1 MTDVDRSQL
10 PGLGKTAPFQPP
22 AFRLATLENGVSVW
36 TVSHRRAPVLTLRL
50 LIPTGAATD
59 PAGQWGLAAL
69 TADLLDEGTAEK
81 SDVELHESLTRIGGH
96 LAIDTSSDATV
107 LSLTT
112 LPKHAREALRLLVE
126 VMTRPRF
133 DGGDCRRVRDLRINR
148 VLQMRQVPT
157 AVADRVFIESLYT
170 THPYGHLSI
179 GTKES
184 LGRLGADDVRG
195 FHQRWYRPE
204 RWTLVAVGD
213 LPEAELHSLSE
224 AALGE
229 VPASTVE
236 ASVSD
241 PELPDPPPG
250 NPEARLVFVPR
261 PDAVQSEIRLGHV
274 GVPRRSPDYHSL
286 LLLNMVLGGQFVSR
300 VNLNLREDK
309 GYTYGART
317 VFAWRVG
324 RGSFSFRSS
333 VQTGATADA
342 ITEVIKEIDDIR
354 ASRPVTEDELA
365 LARAALTRGF
375 PLSFETASQVARAGT
390 SLALHGLPLDEMSRF
405 VERVRAVDVDTVSRA
420 AQSHLHPDRLL
431 AVVVG
436 SEADVLPSLQGLGFG
451 QAVTNVG

>member
-1 MTDVDRSQL
+1 MTDVDRTQL

-22 AFRLATLENGVSVW
+22 AFRLATLENGVNVW

-81 SDVELHESLTRIGGH
+81 SDVELHKALTRIGGH
-96 LAIDTSSDATV
+96 LAINASSDATV

-126 VMTRPRF
+126 AVTRPRF
-133 DGGDCRRVRDLRINR
+133 DAEDCRRVRDLRISR

-179 GTKES
+179 GTEES
-184 LGRLGADDVRG
+184 LGRLEADDVRG
-195 FHQRWYRPE
+195 FHQRWYRPD

-213 LPEAELHSLSE
+213 LPDDELHGLSE
-224 AALGE
+224 AVLGE
-229 VPASTVE
+229 VPSWSAE
-236 ASVSD
+236 ASVD
-241 PELPDPPPG
+241 APEMAAPPTG
-250 NPEARLVFVPR
+250 DPEARLVFAPR
-261 PDAVQSEIRLGHV
+261 PDAVQSEIRLGHA
-274 GVPRRSPDYHSL
+274 GVPRHTPDYHSL
-286 LLLNMVLGGQFVSR
+286 LVLNMILGGQFVSR
-300 VNLNLREDK
+300 INLNLREDK

-317 VFAWRVG
+317 VFDYRVG
-324 RGSFSFRSS
+324 RGPFLFRSS

-342 ITEVIKEIDDIR
+342 ISEVVREIDDIR

-390 SLALHGLPLDEMSRF
+390 SLALHGLPLEEMSRF
-405 VERVRAVDVDTVSRA
+405 VERVEAVDVDAVSRA
-420 AQSHLHPDRLL
+420 ARSHLHPDRLL

-436 SEADVLPSLQGLGFG
+436 SEADVLPSLQKLGFG
-451 QAVTNVG
+451 QAVFAG

>member
-1 MTDVDRSQL
+1 VTDVDRTQL

-22 AFRLATLENGVSVW
+22 AFRAATLENGVNVW

-69 TADLLDEGTAEK
+69 TADLLDEGTDEK
-81 SDVELHESLTRIGGH
+81 SDVEVHEALTRIGGH
-96 LAIDTSSDATV
+96 LAINASSDATV

-112 LPKHAREALRLLVE
+112 LPKHAREALRLLVD
-126 VMTRPRF
+126 VVTRPRF
-133 DGGDCRRVRDLRINR
+133 DAVDCRRVRDLRINR

-157 AVADRVFIESLYT
+157 AVADRVFIESLYA

-179 GTKES
+179 GTEES
-184 LGRLGADDVRG
+184 LGRLEADDVRG
-195 FHQRWYRPE
+195 FHQRWYRPD

-213 LPEAELHSLSE
+213 LPEDELHSLSE
-224 AALGE
+224 AVLGE
-229 VPASTVE
+229 VPSSSAE
-236 ASVSD
+236 GSVND
-241 PELPDPPPG
+241 PELPEPPTG
-250 NPEARLVFVPR
+250 DPEARLMFAPR
-261 PDAVQSEIRLGHV
+261 PDAVQSEIRLGHA
-274 GVPRRSPDYHSL
+274 GVPRHTPDYHSL
-286 LLLNMVLGGQFVSR
+286 LVLNMILGGQFVSR
-300 VNLNLREDK
+300 INLNLREDK

-317 VFAWRVG
+317 VFDYRVG
-324 RGSFSFRSS
+324 RGPFLFRSS

-342 ITEVIKEIDDIR
+342 ISEVVREIDDIR

-375 PLSFETASQVARAGT
+375 PLSFETASQVAGAGT

-405 VERVRAVDVDTVSRA
+405 VERVEAVDVDAVSRA
-420 AQSHLHPDRLL
+420 ARSHLHPDRLL

-436 SEADVLPSLQGLGFG
+436 SEADVLPSLQKLGFG
-451 QAVTNVG
+451 QAVFAD

>member
-1 MTDVDRSQL
+1 MTDVDRTQL

-22 AFRLATLENGVSVW
+22 AFRLATLENGVNVW

-59 PAGQWGLAAL
+59 PVGQWGLAAL

-81 SDVELHESLTRIGGH
+81 SDVELHEALTRIGGH
-96 LAIDTSSDATV
+96 LAIDASSDATV

-112 LPKHAREALRLLVE
+112 LPKHAREALGLLVE
-126 VMTRPRF
+126 VVTRHRF
-133 DGGDCRRVRDLRINR
+133 DAGDCRRVRDLRINR
-148 VLQMRQVPT
+148 VLQMRQVPS
-157 AVADRVFIESLYT
+157 AVADRVFIESVYA

-179 GTKES
+179 GTEES
-184 LGRLGADDVRG
+184 LGRLEADDVRG
-195 FHQRWYRPE
+195 FHRRWYRPD

-213 LPEAELHSLSE
+213 LPEDELHGLAE

-229 VPASTVE
+229 VPSPTVE
-236 ASVSD
+236 GGISD
-241 PELPDPPPG
+241 PELPDHPTG
-250 NPEARLVFVPR
+250 DPESRLVFVPR
-261 PDAVQSEIRLGHV
+261 PDAVQSEIRLGHA

-286 LLLNMVLGGQFVSR
+286 LVLNMVMGGQFVSR

-317 VFAWRVG
+317 VFDWRVG

-342 ITEVIKEIDDIR
+342 ISEVIKEIDDIR

-405 VERVRAVDVDTVSRA
+405 VERVEAVDVDTVSRA

-436 SEADVLPSLQGLGFG
+436 SEAEVLPSLQGLGLG
-451 QAVTNVG
+451 EAALVD

>member
-1 MTDVDRSQL
+1 VTDVDRTQL

-22 AFRLATLENGVSVW
+22 AFRAATLENGVNVW

-69 TADLLDEGTAEK
+69 TADLLDEGTDEK
-81 SDVELHESLTRIGGH
+81 SDVEVHEALTRIGGH
-96 LAIDTSSDATV
+96 LAINASSDATV

-112 LPKHAREALRLLVE
+112 LPKHAREALRLLVD
-126 VMTRPRF
+126 VVTRPRF
-133 DGGDCRRVRDLRINR
+133 DAVDCRRVRDLRINR

-157 AVADRVFIESLYT
+157 AVADRVFIESLYA

-179 GTKES
+179 GTEES
-184 LGRLGADDVRG
+184 LGRLEADDVRG
-195 FHQRWYRPE
+195 FHQRWYRPD

-213 LPEAELHSLSE
+213 LPEDELHSLSE
-224 AALGE
+224 AVLGE
-229 VPASTVE
+229 VPSSSAE
-236 ASVSD
+236 GSVND
-241 PELPDPPPG
+241 PELPEPPTG
-250 NPEARLVFVPR
+250 DPEARLMFAPR
-261 PDAVQSEIRLGHV
+261 PDAVQSEIRLGHA
-274 GVPRRSPDYHSL
+274 GVPRHTPDYHSL
-286 LLLNMVLGGQFVSR
+286 LVLNMILGGQFVSR
-300 VNLNLREDK
+300 INLNLREDK

-317 VFAWRVG
+317 VFDYRVG
-324 RGSFSFRSS
+324 RGAFLFRSS

-342 ITEVIKEIDDIR
+342 ISEVVREIDDIR

-375 PLSFETASQVARAGT
+375 PLSFETASQVAGAGT

-405 VERVRAVDVDTVSRA
+405 VERVEAVDVDAVSRA
-420 AQSHLHPDRLL
+420 ARSHLHPDRLL

-436 SEADVLPSLQGLGFG
+436 SEADVLPSLQKLGFG
-451 QAVTNVG
+451 QAVFAD

>member
-1 MTDVDRSQL
+1 MTDVDRTQL

-22 AFRLATLENGVSVW
+22 AFRLATLENGVNVW

-81 SDVELHESLTRIGGH
+81 SDVELHKALTRIGGH
-96 LAIDTSSDATV
+96 LAINASSDATV

-126 VMTRPRF
+126 AVTRPRF
-133 DGGDCRRVRDLRINR
+133 DAEDCRRVRDLRISR

-179 GTKES
+179 GTEES
-184 LGRLGADDVRG
+184 LGRLEADDVRG
-195 FHQRWYRPE
+195 FHQRWYRPD

-213 LPEAELHSLSE
+213 LPDDELHGLSE
-224 AALGE
+224 AVLGE
-229 VPASTVE
+229 VPSWSAE
-236 ASVSD
+236 ASVD
-241 PELPDPPPG
+241 APEMAAPPTG
-250 NPEARLVFVPR
+250 DPEARLVFAPR
-261 PDAVQSEIRLGHV
+261 PDAVQSEIRLGHA
-274 GVPRRSPDYHSL
+274 GVPRHTPDYHSL
-286 LLLNMVLGGQFVSR
+286 LVLNMILGGQFVSR
-300 VNLNLREDK
+300 INLNLREDK

-317 VFAWRVG
+317 VFDYRVG
-324 RGSFSFRSS
+324 RGPFLFRSS

-342 ITEVIKEIDDIR
+342 ISEVVREIDDIR

-405 VERVRAVDVDTVSRA
+405 VERVEAVDVDAVSRA
-420 AQSHLHPDRLL
+420 ARSHLHPDRLL

-436 SEADVLPSLQGLGFG
+436 SEADVLPSLQKLGFG
-451 QAVTNVG
+451 QAVFAG

>member
-1 MTDVDRSQL
+1 MTDVDRTQL

-22 AFRLATLENGVSVW
+22 AFRAATLENGVNVW

-69 TADLLDEGTAEK
+69 TADLLDEGTDEK
-81 SDVELHESLTRIGGH
+81 SDVEVHEALTRIGGH
-96 LAIDTSSDATV
+96 LAINASSDATV

-112 LPKHAREALRLLVE
+112 LPKHAREALRLLVD
-126 VMTRPRF
+126 VVTRPRF
-133 DGGDCRRVRDLRINR
+133 DAVDCRRVRDLRINR

-157 AVADRVFIESLYT
+157 AVADRVFIESLYA

-179 GTKES
+179 GTEES
-184 LGRLGADDVRG
+184 LGRLEADDVRG
-195 FHQRWYRPE
+195 FHQRWYRPD

-213 LPEAELHSLSE
+213 LPEDELHSLSE
-224 AALGE
+224 AVLGE
-229 VPASTVE
+229 VPSSSAE
-236 ASVSD
+236 GSVND
-241 PELPDPPPG
+241 PELPEPPTG
-250 NPEARLVFVPR
+250 DPEARLMFAPR
-261 PDAVQSEIRLGHV
+261 PDAVQSEIRLGHA
-274 GVPRRSPDYHSL
+274 GVPRHTPDYHSL
-286 LLLNMVLGGQFVSR
+286 LVLNMILGGQFVSR
-300 VNLNLREDK
+300 INLNLREDK

-317 VFAWRVG
+317 VFDYRVG
-324 RGSFSFRSS
+324 RGPFLFRSS

-342 ITEVIKEIDDIR
+342 ISEVVREIDDIR

-375 PLSFETASQVARAGT
+375 PLSFETASQVAGAGT

-405 VERVRAVDVDTVSRA
+405 VERVEAVDVDAVSRA
-420 AQSHLHPDRLL
+420 ARSHLHPDRLL

-436 SEADVLPSLQGLGFG
+436 SEADVLPSLQKLGFG
-451 QAVTNVG
+451 QAVFAD